1 MSRIKLSIPD
11 HFDYLTQMKLRIY
24 DMNYGSHMGNDSV
37 LSIVHEARVRF
48 LASINAEEK
57 NFYGLLLLMADSAIV
72 YKKEAFYGDL
82 LEIKIS
88 VSEIY
93 SHGFELFYL
102 ISNVSHNLEIARIKT
117 GMVCC
122 DPITRKINRLPKKF
136 AQKFR

>member
-1 MSRIKLSIPD
+1 MSRIKLPLPSQF
-11 HFDYLTQMKLRIY
+11 HYSTQLQLRIY

-37 LSIVHEARVRF
+37 LSIVHEARIRF

-57 NFYGLLLLMADSAIV
+57 NFYGFSLLMADSAIV
-72 YKKEAFYGDL
+72 YKKEAFYGEL

-93 SHGFELFYL
+93 SHGFKLFYL
-102 ISNVSHNLEIARIKT
+102 ISNVVNDLEIARITT

-122 DPITRKINRLPKKF
+122 DPVTKKINRLPKKF
-136 AQKFR
+136 AHKFS

>member
-37 LSIVHEARVRF
+37 LSIVHEARCRF
-48 LASINAEEK
+48 LASMNAEEK

-102 ISNVSHNLEIARIKT
+102 ISNVSNNLEIARIKT